1 MTKQLFQ
8 LNLQQHFGGG
18 EVYTHFLCQG
28 LDALNIGYTLLTHP
42 KADYWHKLSF
52 GNTKIQPIT
61 PDLDGVITALGDVP
75 AVLLTHGGIDKKWR
89 KQLKGKGHRLIAIAH
104 MPLYGRDPSS
114 YDGYDGVIGVSR
126 YVIESLKDA
135 KVENIYPEPWYGVA
149 SLSRHIEEDAP
160 ILQASCYD
168 WDLRK
173 GRDRILSW
181 LEPVYEQF
189 RPKVQ
194 WQKQDGLSIGIVS
207 RITPIKQFP
216 LMFEH
221 IAQALSE
228 VPNLN
233 IEIFGSGGYAS
244 VRDLRKALGPLGDRV
259 RFWGFQKNVEGIYSQ
274 LDFLIAGL
282 PEKEALGLN
291 VIEAQHCN
299 LPVLAV
305 KASPFVETV
314 VDGKTGFLFEDPRN
328 DNGAD
333 LKAILTDIQNGLRPM
348 PQPQQHK
355 AHLDE
360 FSLPVFTQRVEKAVS
375 WLLS

>member
-1 MTKQLFQ
+1 M
-8 LNLQQHFGGG
+8 
-18 EVYTHFLCQG
+18 
-28 LDALNIGYTLLTHP
+28 
-42 KADYWHKLSF
+42 
-52 GNTKIQPIT
+52 
-61 PDLDGVITALGDVP
+61 
-75 AVLLTHGGIDKKWR
+75 
-89 KQLKGKGHRLIAIAH
+89 
-104 MPLYGRDPSS
+104 
-114 YDGYDGVIGVSR
+114 
-126 YVIESLKDA
+126 
-135 KVENIYPEPWYGVA
+135 
-149 SLSRHIEEDAP
+149 
-160 ILQASCYD
+160 
-168 WDLRK
+168 
-173 GRDRILSW
+173 
-181 LEPVYEQF
+181 
-189 RPKVQ
+189 
-194 WQKQDGLSIGIVS
+194 
-207 RITPIKQFP
+207 
-216 LMFEH
+216 
-221 IAQALSE
+221 
-228 VPNLN
+228 
-233 IEIFGSGGYAS
+233 
-244 VRDLRKALGPLGDRV
+244 GPLGDRV